1 MSPAPR
7 PGIATVSETE
17 TKTDLDLPWTVIV
30 HDDPIN
36 LMSYVT
42 MVFMRV
48 FRYPR
53 ERAENLMLEVHNSGR
68 SLVWTG
74 AREQA
79 EHYVHQLHGY
89 QLLATLERSF
99 T

>member
-1 MSPAPR
+1 MNPASR
-7 PGIATVSETE
+7 PSIAAVPDSESHTE
-17 TKTDLDLPWTVIV
+17 LDLPWTVIV

-53 ERAENLMLEVHNSGR
+53 ERSEQLMLEVHHQGR

-79 EHYVHQLHGY
+79 EHYAHQLHGY
-89 QLLATLERSF
+89 QLLATIEQSF
-99 T
+99 A